1 MVALAKERSSEP
13 RVRMWKRIAGEL
25 EERIFDIGD
34 APDAKADGWRMTPIE
49 FHENPKV
56 RTCRQSIEMA
66 NNYCRDWN
74 MQLNLHLLTAKHQ
87 IVDLSRR
94 CLRHKMNPKMGK
106 GAMRRDFERIARKMG
121 VWMGD
126 E

>member
-1 MVALAKERSSEP
+1 MSNEP
-13 RVRMWKRIAGEL
+13 RVRMWNKIEDEIESRIVTINE
-25 EERIFDIGD
+25 
-34 APDAKADGWRMTPIE
+34 APDMQTMGWRMCPIE
-49 FHENPKV
+49 FHDDPKV
-56 RTCRQSIEMA
+56 RDDRNSIEMA

-87 IVDLSRR
+87 IVDLAKR
-94 CLRHKMNPKMGK
+94 CIQRKMNPKMSR
-106 GAMRRDFERIARKMG
+106 GAMRRDFERVARKMG

>member
-1 MVALAKERSSEP
+1 
-13 RVRMWKRIAGEL
+13 MWNRIAGEI
-25 EERIFDIGD
+25 ESRIFDIAD
-34 APDAKADGWRMTPIE
+34 APDAKEDGWRMCPIE
-49 FHENPKV
+49 FHADPKT
-56 RTCRQSIEMA
+56 RNDPNSIEMA

-87 IVDLSRR
+87 IVDLANR
-94 CLRHKMNPKMGK
+94 CLSGRKMNPKMGI
-106 GAMRRDFERIARKMG
+106 GAMRRDFERVARKMG